1 LRAEYD
7 NRLHQRRQAAEALD
21 RTFQALGLWRLGV
34 VIVGAILTWWNY
46 WLLPI
51 PVGVFIVLLV
61 IHERVA
67 RRNALANRA
76 IEFYERGLARL
87 DGRWSGVGD
96 TGARFLD
103 PLHPYAAD
111 LDLFGVGS
119 VFQLIC
125 AARTAAGESALARW
139 LLGAAP
145 ADEVRGRQSAV
156 DELRPMLDL
165 REDMALLG
173 EDVRSGLH
181 AEALRKWGAAPP
193 LPIPSYAR
201 PLAIVLSSA
210 TSIALIGY
218 FGQLWPISPF
228 LLGVLLEIALLM
240 HLGRVLGQIFAG
252 VELPASDLRLLA
264 DVLERFEREQ
274 FRSPLLVQLR
284 SRIDTDGV
292 PAWKQIRRLRKIV
305 EYHDWGRNQAFA
317 PIALVLLWHAHLGFL
332 VERWRLRS
340 GRHIGEWID
349 AVGEIEALSSIAGY
363 SAEHPEDVWPE
374 LVDGGPLFESKGITH
389 PLLPTGVRNDIR
401 LTPELRLLV
410 VSGSN
415 MSGKSTMLRSVGLNV
430 VLAWAGIPVRAQS
443 VRVSSLAVGAAM
455 RVQDSIQDG
464 KSRFYAEITRIRQ
477 IMDMAAGPLPLL
489 FLLDELLSGTNS
501 HDRRIGAEAIVRS
514 LVQGGAIGM
523 VTTHDLALANIAQQL
538 APHATNVHFEDH
550 VEDGRISFDYTMRP
564 GVVEKSNALELMRSV
579 GLNV

>member
-1 LRAEYD
+1 L
-7 NRLHQRRQAAEALD
+7 
-21 RTFQALGLWRLGV
+21 
-34 VIVGAILTWWNY
+34 AIL
-46 WLLPI
+46 
-51 PVGVFIVLLV
+51 
-61 IHERVA
+61 
-67 RRNALANRA
+67 
-76 IEFYERGLARL
+76 
-87 DGRWSGVGD
+87 
-96 TGARFLD
+96 
-103 PLHPYAAD
+103 
-111 LDLFGVGS
+111 
-119 VFQLIC
+119 
-125 AARTAAGESALARW
+125 
-139 LLGAAP
+139 
-145 ADEVRGRQSAV
+145 
-156 DELRPMLDL
+156 
-165 REDMALLG
+165 
-173 EDVRSGLH
+173 
-181 AEALRKWGAAPP
+181 
-193 LPIPSYAR
+193 
-201 PLAIVLSSA
+201 LSSA
-210 TSIALIGY
+210 TLLALIGY
-218 FGQLWPISPF
+218 FGQLWPFSPF
-228 LLGVLLEIALLM
+228 LLGVLLEIGLLM

-274 FRSPLLVQLR
+274 FRSPLLAQLR
-284 SRIDTDGV
+284 SRIDTDGI
-292 PAWKQIRRLRKIV
+292 PAWKQIRRLRRIV

-317 PIALVLLWHAHLGFL
+317 PIALVLLWHAHLGL
-332 VERWRLRS
+332 MVERWRLRS

-349 AVGEIEALSSIAGY
+349 AVGEIEALSSVAGY

-374 LVDGGPLFESKGITH
+374 VVDGGPLFDGKGITH
-389 PLLPTGVRNDIR
+389 PLLPAGVRNDVR

-443 VRVSSLAVGAAM
+443 LRLSPLSVGAAM

-477 IMDMAAGPLPLL
+477 IMDMASGPVPLL

-514 LVQGGAIGM
+514 LVQSGAIGM
-523 VTTHDLALANIAQQL
+523 VTTHDLALANIAEQL
-538 APHATNVHFEDH
+538 APHAMNVHFEDH